1 MTVIDLLFKPF
12 AQVVINDI
20 IILYLYSRLLNVFYN
35 KKQIMIDKKWLC
47 ALIYAFTLV
56 IFVAFNSLGIVYV
69 NMIISPACY
78 FILLFSCYKIENLR
92 GIGYFTFF
100 MIGCYLAEILHA
112 LIFGLFF
119 EQGTEATTN
128 YASLNF
134 GNMAMLDLAEIGLA
148 YLLCHYGNKE
158 RDRRYDKI
166 TILYMA
172 VPIASVVVVCL
183 ETIRKSTTP
192 AGLYNDT
199 QFMVTMLILLFANI
213 GFFLVLEKH
222 TDMIKNEY
230 ALMKNEM
237 KLKSDADI
245 MEMAAEAMRE
255 RLESTEE
262 LVQQDRAMR
271 HDRRHFEAL
280 LLSLIQE
287 GKTDE
292 VKRCLEERMAQEPHT
307 VKRYCDNTTVN
318 AAITHYISVAE
329 KNDIKV
335 EVSTNIPSELEVD
348 DMQLAIAIS
357 NLLENAIHACE
368 KLPIEDR
375 YISLTAKY
383 KNQLLLEVINSCD
396 GMVTLDDEGYPV
408 TSEDGHGTG
417 TRSVLAFVSQ
427 TGSDIKY
434 IAEDNRFKVRMIIN

>member
-1 MTVIDLLFKPF
+1 
-12 AQVVINDI
+12 
-20 IILYLYSRLLNVFYN
+20 
-35 KKQIMIDKKWLC
+35 
-47 ALIYAFTLV
+47 
-56 IFVAFNSLGIVYV
+56 
-69 NMIISPACY
+69 
-78 FILLFSCYKIENLR
+78 
-92 GIGYFTFF
+92 
-100 MIGCYLAEILHA
+100 
-112 LIFGLFF
+112 
-119 EQGTEATTN
+119 
-128 YASLNF
+128 
-134 GNMAMLDLAEIGLA
+134 
-148 YLLCHYGNKE
+148 
-158 RDRRYDKI
+158 
-166 TILYMA
+166 MA
-172 VPIASVVVVCL
+172 VPIASVVVVSM
-183 ETIRKSTTP
+183 ETIRKATTP
-192 AGLYNDT
+192 VESYSDA
-199 QFMVTMLILLFANI
+199 QFAVTMLVLLFANV

-222 TDMIKNEY
+222 TNMVRNEL

-396 GMVTLDDEGYPV
+396 GMVTLDDEGHPV